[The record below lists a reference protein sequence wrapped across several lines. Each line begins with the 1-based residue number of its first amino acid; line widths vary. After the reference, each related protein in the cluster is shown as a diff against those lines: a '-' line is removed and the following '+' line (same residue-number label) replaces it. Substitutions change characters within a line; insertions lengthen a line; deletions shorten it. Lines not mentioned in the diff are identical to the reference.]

1 MGISSNFEQLW
12 VFSIRKIDE
21 NIVQI
26 ELEEQATRK
35 GTKQRRGW
43 TLYFI

>member
-1 MGISSNFEQLW
+1 MGIGSNFEQLW
-12 VFSIRKIDE
+12 VFSIRKIGE
-21 NIVQI
+21 NTLKI